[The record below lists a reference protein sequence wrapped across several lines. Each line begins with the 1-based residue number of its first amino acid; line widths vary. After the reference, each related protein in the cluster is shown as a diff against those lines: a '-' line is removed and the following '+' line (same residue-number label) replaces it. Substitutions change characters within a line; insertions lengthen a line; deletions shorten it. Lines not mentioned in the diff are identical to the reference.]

1 MIKKSLLYM
10 FVFQLLIVSVLGAS
24 WGSVDFR
31 IYESDDPYVFPLVID
46 VENNLD
52 REFTAELY
60 VKTIYGDGSYGES
73 ELHKLIDVPKNPEML
88 YLDFP
93 VSVLERTNDVLVIV
107 EYNDESEEA
116 LYNSLT
122 RLSLEM
128 VITDKLPAVPEDLIE
143 GVSEVS
149 VEEDIGEVDV
159 SLDDEVVEESKFKIS
174 TVVGV
179 LIVLLLFA
187 IVGFVAWLALKD

>member
-1 MIKKSLLYM
+1 M

-93 VSVLERTNDVLVIV
+93 VSVLERTNDV
-107 EYNDESEEA
+107 
-116 LYNSLT
+116 
-122 RLSLEM
+122 
-128 VITDKLPAVPEDLIE
+128 
-143 GVSEVS
+143 
-149 VEEDIGEVDV
+149 
-159 SLDDEVVEESKFKIS
+159 
-174 TVVGV
+174 
-179 LIVLLLFA
+179 
-187 IVGFVAWLALKD
+187 

>member
-179 LIVLLLFA
+179 
-187 IVGFVAWLALKD
+187 